1 MEEET
6 RAEAVDDHLF
16 TNLGHISRPSLVTPT
31 SGFGLYTEQPGSTSI
46 WSQIEMSR
54 TSSFMGFTDADE
66 KAMHLG
72 RVLMILLPTANI
84 IFTLSSTFYTI
95 FVAEALG
102 GGSFIEGLGMLG
114 VLVAIEMVVQ
124 TALDYPSGAL
134 GDWLG
139 QRYVIAVGNML
150 YGVVFFMISFVDR
163 FTPFWYLVLIYVIQ
177 GVAQSQISG
186 AWSAWFDNNYR
197 VAMPADT
204 ERKQYGVFWGRM
216 GMISQIASTAA
227 LIPGSLLAAAFQRP
241 FVFRLE
247 AIGAVFF
254 AMLVMRYIRDF
265 PEVEA
270 MREEKPTLSQY
281 TGLLKEGLSYMWR
294 TPFVKWL
301 VLGSMLTASSM
312 SVWGNLILFPLYY
325 SYLITDV
332 AVASYRTILFA
343 PGVFANER
351 SGVWSQRFD
360 AKKWIP
366 RFRILQACSVVFF
379 IVVAALMFFFPPVGE
394 DVAQMVRVMWPFTSI
409 VLIELPMQ
417 HILPAIILFT
427 LFTITLFFNGFAE
440 ILTQRVL
447 LDAIPDRNR
456 NSLYSLQPTILLIF
470 SAPQIALLGWLIPAI
485 GFPATLLICSG
496 VSMAGVVIIRYAL
509 DQERP
514 QIQRVGPQAEGSE
527 AGSPDGLNADLSEE
541 EVREDV
547 ERVIA
552 PGVELAD

>member
-1 MEEET
+1 
-6 RAEAVDDHLF
+6 
-16 TNLGHISRPSLVTPT
+16 
-31 SGFGLYTEQPGSTSI
+31 
-46 WSQIEMSR
+46 MSR
-54 TSSFMGFTDADE
+54 TSSFMGFTEADE
-66 KAMHLG
+66 KAIHLG

-102 GGSFIEGLGMLG
+102 AGSFIEGLGMLG
-114 VLVAIEMVVQ
+114 ILVAIQMVVQ

-139 QRYVIAVGNML
+139 QRYVIALGNAL
-150 YGVVFFMISFVDR
+150 YAVVFFMISFVTR
-163 FTPFWYLVLIYVIQ
+163 FTPLWYLILVYVIQ
-177 GVAQSQISG
+177 GIAQSQISG
-186 AWSAWFDNNYR
+186 AWGAWFDNNYR
-197 VAMPADT
+197 VAMPNDT

-216 GMISQIASTAA
+216 GMIAQIASTAA
-227 LIPGSLLAAAFQRP
+227 LIPGSILAAAFQRP

-254 AMLVMRYIRDF
+254 AALVMRYIRDF

-270 MREEKPTLSQY
+270 MREEKPSLSQY
-281 TGLLKEGLSYMWR
+281 TSLLKEGLSYMWR

-312 SVWGNLILFPLYY
+312 NVWGNLILFPLYY

-351 SGVWSQRFD
+351 SGVWSQRFE

-379 IVVAALMFFFPPVGE
+379 VLVAALMFFFPPVGE
-394 DVAQMVRVMWPFTSI
+394 DVAQMVTVMWPLTSI
-409 VLIELPMQ
+409 VLIELPVQ
-417 HILPAIILFT
+417 HVLPIIILFT
-427 LFTITLFFNGFAE
+427 LFTVTLFFNGFAD

-485 GFPATLLICSG
+485 GFPATLLICAG
-496 VSMAGVVIIRYAL
+496 VAMTGVVIIRYAL
-509 DQERP
+509 HQEKP
-514 QIQRVGPQAEGSE
+514 QIQKVAALPEDRGEVDLEAPQVA
-527 AGSPDGLNADLSEE
+527 LSED
-541 EVREDV
+541 EVLEGDQQPV
-547 ERVIA
+547 AAELEIA
-552 PGVELAD
+552 E